1 MTPTYNSPSWIDI
14 FRYLFKQKYLI
25 LGISFA
31 IACIVAIIT
40 LFVPNKYTST
50 ANLLP
55 SQRPNIGFD
64 LFSDEGGLSSIASS
78 VLGGGKSEEA
88 NRYIV
93 LLRSYTTSKKV
104 IEEFDLLEYY
114 DVADSDAPMKYAME
128 MLAEST
134 TFESKEEGNFIISVE
149 TEDPQLSKKMADYY
163 VEVLNQ
169 INTDI
174 VTKDARMYREFIGQ
188 RYQKALADADS
199 IKSRLKEFQSKH
211 GVIELPEQIKTYFG
225 LIGGLTALQIE
236 SEFKLELL
244 SETMLPSS
252 DSYKNARIEYNSIT
266 RALNQ
271 VYADTNKS
279 NILLDFTKLPEI
291 STNYYEIMLASEIQA
306 EIQKFL
312 LPLYEQAKME
322 EAKSLPIVSV
332 VDHPVVPEKK
342 SAPSRSLIVIAAGLS
357 AFILVCLYFILRFS
371 YISNRD
377 YFSYLKS

>member
-1 MTPTYNSPSWIDI
+1 M
-14 FRYLFKQKYLI
+14 F
-25 LGISFA
+25 GISFA
-31 IACIVAIIT
+31 IACIVAVIT

-64 LFSDEGGLSSIASS
+64 LFSEEGGISSIASS
-78 VLGGGKSEEA
+78 VLGGGKSEET

-104 IEEFDLLEYY
+104 IDKFNLLERYE
-114 DVADSDAPMKYAME
+114 VAGSDAPMKYAME
-128 MLAEST
+128 ILAENT

-149 TEDPQLSKKMADYY
+149 TEDPELSKEMADYY
-163 VEVLNQ
+163 VEILNE
-169 INTDI
+169 INTNI

-199 IKSRLKEFQSKH
+199 IKGRMMEFQRKH

-244 SETMLPSS
+244 SETMLPTS

-271 VYADTNKS
+271 VYADTNKT
-279 NILLDFTKLPEI
+279 NILLDFAKLPEI
-291 STNYYEIMLASEIQA
+291 STDYYELTLASEIQA

-342 SAPSRSLIVIAAGLS
+342 SAPSRSLIVISAGLS
-357 AFILVCLYFILRFS
+357 AFILVCLYFILQFS
-371 YISNRD
+371 YISNRE